1 MTSGNEDQLKGK
13 VHQVQG
19 DAKKQVGKLTDD
31 PDLQSEGESE
41 SLDGKI
47 QSKIGQIKKVF
58 DQ

>member
-1 MTSGNEDQLKGK
+1 MTSGNEDKLKGK

-19 DAKKQVGKLTDD
+19 DAKEKVGKLTND
-31 PDLQSEGESE
+31 PDLESEGQSEN
-41 SLDGKI
+41 LDGKI